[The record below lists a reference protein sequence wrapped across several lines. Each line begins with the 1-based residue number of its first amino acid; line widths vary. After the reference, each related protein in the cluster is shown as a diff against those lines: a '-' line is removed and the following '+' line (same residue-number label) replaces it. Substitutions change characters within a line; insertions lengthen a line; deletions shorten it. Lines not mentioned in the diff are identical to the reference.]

1 MATYGLDVECPH
13 IFDGTHFARWRNW
26 MTCNFKFIC
35 PQMWWMVDVG
45 FSHVLDE
52 NNLTQTQEK
61 CLDQDIQATNILFRS
76 LHDCILC
83 EVMNMKTAHEIWS
96 YLNEKY
102 GAASDDHDDY
112 KTKEEVHED
121 DEHIHDMVVVE
132 DCSTSW
138 SSDDDQSTTSSLD
151 IIDSDDSSVAN
162 DDPTPSTLDDQV
174 GSCMDDIYTSSSS
187 PSSHCFMSQGDTK
200 VSNCNVIDPNSYDE
214 LLNRYASMTKLFEEV
229 LAKTIKFEKENSFL
243 KDTCEQQKHLLY
255 VMSCSHEE
263 LKLTH
268 EELSVAHENLVLDH
282 ALLTSKLCNKGIK
295 TSESSSHG
303 SNDQLQ
309 NVANPCDVGKK
320 HVSTSCDDLLSMP
333 CTSHIDACSSST
345 MQYETNLVEENKE
358 LQSQVK
364 YLSNKIERWTKS
376 KVTLESIIKNQRN
389 FGDMSG
395 IGSNKSKVKGK
406 RWEKK
411 KYEKEMKKQ

>member
-1 MATYGLDVECPH
+1 M
-13 IFDGTHFARWRNW
+13 I
-26 MTCNFKFIC
+26 
-35 PQMWWMVDVG
+35 
-45 FSHVLDE
+45 
-52 NNLTQTQEK
+52 
-61 CLDQDIQATNILFRS
+61 
-76 LHDCILC
+76 
-83 EVMNMKTAHEIWS
+83 
-96 YLNEKY
+96 
-102 GAASDDHDDY
+102 DD
-112 KTKEEVHED
+112 
-121 DEHIHDMVVVE
+121 
-132 DCSTSW
+132 
-138 SSDDDQSTTSSLD
+138 
-151 IIDSDDSSVAN
+151 DDSSVAN
-162 DDPTPSTLDDQV
+162 YDSTPSTLDDQV
-174 GSCMDDIYTSSSS
+174 GSCTDDIAMSSSS

-200 VSNCNVIDPNSYDE
+200 VSNCNMIDPNSYDE

-282 ALLTSKLCNKGIK
+282 ALLTSKLSNEGIK

-364 YLSNKIERWTKS
+364 YLSNKIER
-376 KVTLESIIKNQRN
+376 
-389 FGDMSG
+389 
-395 IGSNKSKVKGK
+395 
-406 RWEKK
+406 
-411 KYEKEMKKQ
+411 